1 MTSRDRTVAAALAI
15 TFNDRAARRHLV
27 LQHPLDLER
36 ARFALDVA
44 DRRLR
49 KRQAEVEADRQADAD
64 GAGPTAA

>member
-15 TFNDRAARRHLV
+15 AFDDRAARRHLV

-49 KRQAEVEADRQADAD
+49 KQAEVDATQTEADD
-64 GAGPTAA
+64 GPTDA

>member
-15 TFNDRAARRHLV
+15 TFDDRAARRHLV

-44 DRRLR
+44 DRRMR
-49 KRQAEVEADRQADAD
+49 RNAAAAADQAEADD
-64 GAGPTAA
+64 AGPTAA

>member
-15 TFNDRAARRHLV
+15 TFDDRAARRHLV

-49 KRQAEVEADRQADAD
+49 KQAGGDAAQAEVGD
-64 GAGPTAA
+64 AGPTAA